1 MSVAVTDVNK
11 SVIMK
16 MLQTD
21 VFGFSAED
29 IEQKAKEIHN
39 IVVNGDEK
47 TSSLKMVGGY
57 GRTESGN
64 IAIFYN
70 GFFNNKDSGKPSK
83 GKKK

>member
-1 MSVAVTDVNK
+1 MAIAVTDVNK
-11 SVIMK
+11 STIMQ

-29 IEQKAKEIHN
+29 IEAKAKEVHN
-39 IVVNGDEK
+39 LVVNGGD
-47 TSSLKMVGGY
+47 TPNLKMVGGY

-64 IAIFYN
+64 IAVFYN
-70 GFFNNKDSGKPSK
+70 GFFHEAPPAKTSK